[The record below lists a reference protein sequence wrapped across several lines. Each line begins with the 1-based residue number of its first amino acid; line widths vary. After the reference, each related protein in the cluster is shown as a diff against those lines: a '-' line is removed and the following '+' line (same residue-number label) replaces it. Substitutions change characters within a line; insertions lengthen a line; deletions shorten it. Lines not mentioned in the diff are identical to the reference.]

1 MPPCQTS
8 PLNPQSIYLWSLKR
22 SEGQGLRRNGNLF
35 WRTGGRGQ
43 RTCYPPPHTR
53 EQSTPSSPVS
63 WGERTTSAP
72 PAQLGLLLGGQRCR
86 EGAGAAT
93 EEKRSLQIHERKL
106 FFGAKKERPRDTFL
120 SPQVLKSSGQLLHT
134 FCSGGHLVAGGTGL
148 VEQVH
153 RTLEAWGESVR
164 SVGLAGLQDSTGSAS
179 SLPRPPSPSAAP
191 HPLPSASLTSG
202 GVVGCSHELI
212 AGEAHLWGCQVG
224 TELLWPQLDSIVVLI
239 DCFLGRRAGDHFSLL
254 ASALVNDAH
263 PGELFTLFRKYFS
276 FCFLEAFLA
285 PTKGRISQYP
295 PESQLTV
302 RVFLLP

>member
-1 MPPCQTS
+1 VPRRWSPGPLSGSCRPVRTSRAVLRWVAGLTGSPGCLALSPVPKGPGPVSEHVINPPPSVGATALNIKFIVLFLHSKPNPLSPWGSAEGRIFTVPACLPARLP

-153 RTLEAWGESVR
+153 RTLEA
-164 SVGLAGLQDSTGSAS
+164 
-179 SLPRPPSPSAAP
+179 
-191 HPLPSASLTSG
+191 SG

-239 DCFLGRRAGDHFSLL
+239 DCFRESLSL
-254 ASALVNDAH
+254 AI
-263 PGELFTLFRKYFS
+263 G
-276 FCFLEAFLA
+276 
-285 PTKGRISQYP
+285 
-295 PESQLTV
+295 
-302 RVFLLP
+302 